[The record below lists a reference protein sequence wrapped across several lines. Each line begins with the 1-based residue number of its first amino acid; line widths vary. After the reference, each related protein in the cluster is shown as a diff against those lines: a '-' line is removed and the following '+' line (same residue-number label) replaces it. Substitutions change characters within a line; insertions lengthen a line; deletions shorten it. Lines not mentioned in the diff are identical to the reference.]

1 MLQIVQKY
9 CPAGNI
15 SSLYCVWTIGD
26 DNQNSPLIA
35 LWIDPSMRAFEAE
48 FTLAVES
55 DGGEQSASDP
65 GSPVQANATPEA
77 AISKELESFQP

>member
-1 MLQIVQKY
+1 MLQIVQNY

-48 FTLAVES
+48 FTLAAES
-55 DGGEQSASDP
+55 DCGEQSASEP
-65 GSPVQANATPEA
+65 GSPAQASATPRVE
-77 AISKELESFQP
+77 ISKELESFQP

>member
-9 CPAGNI
+9 CPARNI

-48 FTLAVES
+48 FALAAES
-55 DGGEQSASDP
+55 DCGEQSAGEP
-65 GSPVQANATPEA
+65 GPVQTSAIPEA